1 MVARVVGVFAVM
13 LVATSAQ
20 ADPARVDAAMKAAR
34 EATARG
40 NAAAAADLLMAAWSS
55 VQQDPSA
62 SADDQVRLADALVSR
77 LVDVQRFAEAEAVGR
92 AGIAML
98 PQVKNPRI
106 AAEGASIF
114 PAPLTRLGKSAE
126 AERLFREAE
135 TWRLRVPGDTRA
147 LQMANAQRLAVALAL
162 QGKLDEAAA
171 ILQPLTPVVLA
182 ADYPDPVRGLV
193 IPQTLAG
200 LYILQGK
207 QEQAVPVLEQMK
219 PRALLLWT
227 SPRQKAEFLETLG
240 EAYRMT
246 ERNAEARDT
255 YLEGLSTLAG
265 GQAGAVSTEAT
276 LNANL
281 ARVLL
286 LLGDPSAAA
295 SRSDAAL
302 ALIRARVRTARDG
315 AGSLSVQDETLLR
328 GVMGIDL
335 DARFAVR
342 RTLSGAAQ
350 AEADETAFVRV
361 QEALA
366 FAQPS
371 RAARLGL
378 PATADAATIRRVL
391 RKDEAVLIL
400 LPGSDAVHVMG
411 LTRATLAW
419 HRLDEASYLT
429 CARFAGLRAGL
440 VPGQPL
446 RCLET
451 RKAGPPPAPGFD
463 PVAAHALWRDLLAPL
478 GPEVLGKRRW
488 IVAVAGSAAALPMGV
503 LAMEPPAGRNFAQ
516 IAWVARERALSYL
529 PVPADLL
536 RIRGDATR
544 GKPAQLVAFGAPCTG
559 ALAGRGCKATSPET
573 LPTIAGTVQA
583 SLAGMPADFMLMRSG
598 PAGIA
603 IDRDALTMLP
613 ALPAAA
619 RELQMVARVF
629 PGRSRVALGEDATES
644 AVRAARV
651 EPGAVLMFATH
662 GLAAGAFG
670 LSEPGLVLTP
680 PQTPTREDD
689 GLLTAAEVSAL
700 KLPDAFVILS
710 ACNTAGV
717 RSIEALDPYAGFAR
731 AFFAAGAKSLLV
743 TQFEVADEAAARLTT
758 RTLADV
764 KKGVGRSE
772 ALRRS
777 VASLLSDG
785 QAQQLHHPRAWGAMA
800 LIGDPD

>member
-1 MVARVVGVFAVM
+1 M
-13 LVATSAQ
+13 T
-20 ADPARVDAAMKAAR
+20 
-34 EATARG
+34 
-40 NAAAAADLLMAAWSS
+40 
-55 VQQDPSA
+55 
-62 SADDQVRLADALVSR
+62 ADDKVRLADALVSR
-77 LVDVQRFAEAEAVGR
+77 LFDVQRFSEAEAVGR
-92 AGIAML
+92 AGLALL
-98 PQVKNPRI
+98 PQVKDPRI

-126 AERLFREAE
+126 AERLFRDAE
-135 TWRLRVPGDTRA
+135 TWRQRVPGDTRA

-162 QGKLDEAAA
+162 QGKLDSATA
-171 ILQPLTPVVLA
+171 ILQPLTPIALA
-182 ADYPDPVRGLV
+182 TDYPDPVRGLV

-200 LYILQGK
+200 LYILQGR
-207 QEQAVPVLEQMK
+207 QQLAVPVLEQMK
-219 PRALLLWT
+219 PRALALWT

-246 ERNAEARDT
+246 GRNREARDA
-255 YLEGLSTLAG
+255 YLEGLAILAG
-265 GQAGAVSTEAT
+265 GQAGTVSTEAT

-286 LLGDPSAAA
+286 LLGDPVAATT
-295 SRSDAAL
+295 RSDAAL
-302 ALIRARVRTARDG
+302 ELIRARVRTERDQ

-335 DARFAVR
+335 DARFAARSKLPGTARVESDEAAFAR
-342 RTLSGAAQ
+342 IQEAMALAQPTGAA
-350 AEADETAFVRV
+350 RN
-361 QEALA
+361 
-366 FAQPS
+366 
-371 RAARLGL
+371 GL
-378 PATADAATIRRVL
+378 PETADAAAIRKVL
-391 RKDEAVLIL
+391 REDEAMLIL
-400 LPGSDAVHVMG
+400 LPGSDAVHVIG
-411 LTRATLAW
+411 LTQGTLAW

-451 RKAGPPPAPGFD
+451 REEAAASPPGFD
-463 PVAAHALWRDLLAPL
+463 PVAAHSLWQDLLAPL
-478 GPEVLGKRRW
+478 GQEVLGKPRW
-488 IVAVAGSAAALPMGV
+488 IVAVAGSAAALPIGV
-503 LAMEPPAGRNFAQ
+503 LAMKPPAGQDFAQ
-516 IAWVARERALSYL
+516 IAWVARERAVSYL

-536 RIRGDATR
+536 RFRATIPK
-544 GKPAQLVAFGAPCTG
+544 GKPAKLVAFGAPCTG
-559 ALAGRGCKATSPET
+559 ALAGETCKASSV
-573 LPTIAGTVQA
+573 GTAQA
-583 SLAGMPADFMLMRSG
+583 SLAALPADFTLMRSG
-598 PAGIA
+598 PTGAA
-603 IDRDALTMLP
+603 VDRDALRALP
-613 ALPAAA
+613 ALPATA
-619 RELQMVARVF
+619 RELQTVARLF
-629 PGRSRVALGEDATES
+629 PGRSNVALGEDATEA

-680 PQTPTREDD
+680 PDKPSRDDD
-689 GLLTAAEVSAL
+689 GLLTATEVSTL
-700 KLPDAFVILS
+700 KFPDAFVILS

-777 VASLLSDG
+777 VAALLSDG